1 MTKTNQTTKVI
12 TGKVRLSYAHLF
24 KPVAIADGQDPKY
37 SVCLLIPKSDKAT
50 LKKINAAIE
59 AAKQAGMSLWG
70 GKIPASLKLPL
81 RDGDAERPDQAEYE
95 GCYFVN
101 ASSKT
106 APGVVD
112 KNVQPIL
119 DSTEVYS
126 GCYGR
131 ASVNFYPFNQAGN
144 KGIACGLNNIQ
155 KIADGDYLGG
165 RSRAEDDF
173 DAVEDDEDDLLG

>member
-37 SVCLLIPKSDKAT
+37 SVCLLIPKSDKIT

-59 AAKQAGMSLWG
+59 AAKQSGLSLWG
-70 GKIPASLKLPL
+70 GKVPANLKLPL
-81 RDGDAERPDQAEYE
+81 RDGDVERPDQAEYE
-95 GCYFVN
+95 NCYFIN
-101 ASSKT
+101 ASSRT

-131 ASVNFYPFNQAGN
+131 ASVNFYPYNQAGN
-144 KGIACGLNNIQ
+144 RGVACGLNNIQ

>member
-12 TGKVRLSYAHLF
+12 TGKVRLSYVHLF
-24 KPVAIADGQDPKY
+24 KPVAISDGQDPKY
-37 SVCLLIPKSDKAT
+37 SVCLLIPKSDKAA
-50 LKKINAAIE
+50 LKKINAAVE

-81 RDGDAERPDQAEYE
+81 RDGDVERPDQAEYE
-95 GCYFVN
+95 NCYFIN
-101 ASSKT
+101 ASSRT

-131 ASVNFYPFNQAGN
+131 ASVNFYPYNQAGN
-144 KGIACGLNNIQ
+144 RGVACGLNNIQ